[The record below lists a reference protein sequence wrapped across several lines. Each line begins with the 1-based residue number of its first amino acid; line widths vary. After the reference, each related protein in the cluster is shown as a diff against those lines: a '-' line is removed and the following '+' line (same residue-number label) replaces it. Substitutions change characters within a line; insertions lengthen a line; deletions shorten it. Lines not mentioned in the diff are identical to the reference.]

1 MFEGTPPKT
10 LMTWLIIAGLVYFIF
25 PFDLIPDF
33 LGIPGRVD
41 DVALIGFL
49 TWFYRNHLKQ
59 FMQDQARAKAAGSS
73 SGENS
78 SHSSPGPGQ
87 RPRALDA
94 YTVSVDM
101 MSAGTGCNGMGMG
114 FAEDESGRML
124 LVQWMDPNDDNGWY
138 SPGGHIRLA
147 EYTGSWSVIQDAS
160 WYEEYTVD
168 FVEWATLSVEVDGS
182 DIRIYLDDELV
193 MRHEYTGTLVGPGRV
208 SVWTWDAD
216 NGVYFDN
223 VQVTQP

>member
-10 LMTWLIIAGLVYFIF
+10 LMTWLIIAGLVYFVF

-78 SHSSPGPGQ
+78 SHSSAGPGQ

-94 YTVSVDM
+94 YTVLGVDR
-101 MSAGTGCNGMGMG
+101 SA
-114 FAEDESGRML
+114 SGKEIQSAYRARMQEYHPDKVAHL
-124 LVQWMDPNDDNGWY
+124 
-138 SPGGHIRLA
+138 GGELQKLA
-147 EYTGSWSVIQDAS
+147 HEKPQEIQRAYKEIGD
-160 WYEEYTVD
+160 
-168 FVEWATLSVEVDGS
+168 
-182 DIRIYLDDELV
+182 
-193 MRHEYTGTLVGPGRV
+193 
-208 SVWTWDAD
+208 
-216 NGVYFDN
+216 
-223 VQVTQP
+223 

>member
-10 LMTWLIIAGLVYFIF
+10 LMTWLIIAGLVYFVF

-94 YTVSVDM
+94 YTVLGVDR
-101 MSAGTGCNGMGMG
+101 SA
-114 FAEDESGRML
+114 SGKEIQSAYRARMQEYHPDKVAHL
-124 LVQWMDPNDDNGWY
+124 
-138 SPGGHIRLA
+138 GGELQKLA
-147 EYTGSWSVIQDAS
+147 HAKSQEIQRAYQEIGD
-160 WYEEYTVD
+160 
-168 FVEWATLSVEVDGS
+168 
-182 DIRIYLDDELV
+182 
-193 MRHEYTGTLVGPGRV
+193 
-208 SVWTWDAD
+208 
-216 NGVYFDN
+216 
-223 VQVTQP
+223 